1 MVFGSNGRTL
11 EQLLQQARTITYIAP
26 HKEYSQWTE
35 DEINMKSIYIS
46 LQTCEQIDSMLYL
59 CRYFP
64 PIKILLKAQLKV
76 YIKEYEV

>member
-11 EQLLQQARTITYIAP
+11 EQLLTQARMITYIEP
-26 HKEYSQWTE
+26 QKEYSQWTE

-46 LQTCEQIDSMLYL
+46 LQTREQIDSMLYL
-59 CRYFP
+59 CKYFP

-76 YIKEYEV
+76 YITQYGV

>member
-11 EQLLQQARTITYIAP
+11 EQLLTQARTITYIEP

-46 LQTCEQIDSMLYL
+46 LQTREQIDSMLYL
-59 CRYFP
+59 CKYFP

-76 YIKEYEV
+76 FITQHGV